1 MSSVAEK
8 LRQLRREAGILPS
21 RRTEEDESQERLGPL
36 TVIPAKAGIHLDFE
50 QKKLD
55 PGLTTRSAVEDRRD
69 DEPMQHR
76 CKPDDAPPRR
86 LPLRDIHGSNV
97 PSGLLKSRSDPRGNE
112 QPLQDNT
119 PPLTVI
125 PAKAGIQLP
134 SHGIKKEDNLPSRL
148 DILRRQIRARE
159 KQSPI
164 SQSRRILSAPAGEE
178 IAPGLHYVEAKLPYR
193 AGVTLD
199 VPAIDEAPIDRRR
212 LLCFDTETTGLA
224 GGVGT
229 RAFMIGVAAW
239 EADVLTARQLYL
251 TAIAGERAMLET
263 FAGWLRPETILV
275 SYNGKSYD
283 APLLKGRFR
292 LNRVGHRLAELPH
305 IDWLHPTRRVYKGHL
320 PNCKLATI
328 EREVLR
334 IVREDDLPG
343 SEAPAAWL
351 AYLRGQSST
360 NLARVLDHNR
370 QDVITLM
377 RLGDHLTSQ

>member
-1 MSSVAEK
+1 MSTVAKK

-21 RRTEEDESQERLGPL
+21 RRTEADESQERLGPL
-36 TVIPAKAGIHLDFE
+36 TVIPAKAGI
-50 QKKLD
+50 
-55 PGLTTRSAVEDRRD
+55 
-69 DEPMQHR
+69 
-76 CKPDDAPPRR
+76 
-86 LPLRDIHGSNV
+86 
-97 PSGLLKSRSDPRGNE
+97 
-112 QPLQDNT
+112 
-119 PPLTVI
+119 
-125 PAKAGIQLP
+125 QLP
-134 SHGIKKEDNLPSRL
+134 SQGIKKEDTPPARL

-159 KQSPI
+159 QRRPI
-164 SQSRRILSAPAGEE
+164 SQARRNLPPPAGQE
-178 IAPGLHYVEAKLPYR
+178 IAPGLHHVEAKLPYR
-193 AGVTLD
+193 AAATLD

-239 EADVLTARQLYL
+239 DADVLTVRQLYL
-251 TAIAGERAMLET
+251 TTIAGERAMLET
-263 FAGWLRPETILV
+263 FANWLRPETILV

-283 APLLKGRFR
+283 APLLKGRLR
-292 LNRVGHRLAELPH
+292 LNRVAHRLADLPH

-334 IVREDDLPG
+334 IIREDDLPG

-351 AYLRGQSST
+351 AFLRGQSST
-360 NLARVLDHNR
+360 NLGRVLEHNR

-377 RLGDHLTSQ
+377 RLGDHLTSR

>member
-1 MSSVAEK
+1 MGLT
-8 LRQLRREAGILPS
+8 LRAGLRRSCPIPS
-21 RRTEEDESQERLGPL
+21 GTVGTFSRERE
-36 TVIPAKAGIHLDFE
+36 KE
-50 QKKLD
+50 
-55 PGLTTRSAVEDRRD
+55 
-69 DEPMQHR
+69 HR
-76 CKPDDAPPRR
+76 FQALRR
-86 LPLRDIHGSNV
+86 L
-97 PSGLLKSRSDPRGNE
+97 
-112 QPLQDNT
+112 
-119 PPLTVI
+119 
-125 PAKAGIQLP
+125 
-134 SHGIKKEDNLPSRL
+134 
-148 DILRRQIRARE
+148 IRARE
-159 KQSPI
+159 QTPL
-164 SQSRRILSAPAGEE
+164 QTRRILPPPAGEE

-193 AGVTLD
+193 AGTTLD

-239 EADVLTARQLYL
+239 EADVLTVRQLYL

-263 FAGWLRPETILV
+263 FAGWLQPETILV

-292 LNRVGHRLAELPH
+292 LNRVGHRLADLPH